1 MGARQFQDAERAFLI
16 TLFTCRFINAKVVP
30 QHIRAQFLVKV
41 VNMTEKICMTLTS
54 TSTE

>member
-1 MGARQFQDAERAFLI
+1 MGARQLQDAERAFLI
-16 TLFTCRFINAKVVP
+16 ILFTCRFINAKIVP
-30 QHIRAQFLVKV
+30 EHIRAQFWVQV